1 VLSRLDENTLKKMA
15 VVTGGTYV
23 RSVAGDMD
31 LDAIYTD
38 EIRAKWR
45 RKPST
50 SGRKQVWEDRFQW
63 PLALA
68 LICLAAELLLPV
80 TRKTVV
86 VSLLALLVLMPPS
99 TGPCQ
104 RHPRGH

>member
-1 VLSRLDENTLKKMA
+1 MA

-38 EIRAKWR
+38 EIR
-45 RKPST
+45 RKMEAETLS

-63 PLALA
+63 PLAIA
-68 LICLAAELLLPV
+68 LLCLVAELM
-80 TRKTVV
+80 
-86 VSLLALLVLMPPS
+86 LARDP
-99 TGPCQ
+99 
-104 RHPRGH
+104 

>member
-1 VLSRLDENTLKKMA
+1 MA

-38 EIRAKWR
+38 EIRGKMEAE
-45 RKPST
+45 T
-50 SGRKQVWEDRFQW
+50 LASGRRQVWEDRFQW

-68 LICLAAELLLPV
+68 LLCLAAELLLPV
-80 TRKTVV
+80 ARKSVV
-86 VSLLALLVLMPPS
+86 PFRCWL
-99 TGPCQ
+99 
-104 RHPRGH
+104 H